1 MRAHG
6 TQKLWQKPCAH
17 TKPKHK
23 HMVSKTESQ
32 AMCKTGH
39 EHAANKETH
48 KPRVHTKHDKHEST
62 QPVKNTSCVPYK
74 TRQNKR
80 KQNEDNECTR
90 KEERMAR
97 ANSRPHAPTARPN
110 LERECLNPD
119 TKPELGLKQDK
130 SAGIRTPC
138 SNMKH
143 VDKRACGSSTL

>member
-1 MRAHG
+1 MA
-6 TQKLWQKPCAH
+6 
-17 TKPKHK
+17 
-23 HMVSKTESQ
+23 SKTESL

-62 QPVKNTSCVPYK
+62 QPVKNTSSMPHRK
-74 TRQNKR
+74 IPNKR
-80 KQNEDNECTR
+80 KQNECTR
-90 KEERMAR
+90 TEKCTAR

-110 LERECLNPD
+110 LERECPNPN

-138 SNMKH
+138 SNMKQ
-143 VDKRACGSSTL
+143 STLEPGTHQKTRQERVSWLCHKTMNKLDRSDSTLTL